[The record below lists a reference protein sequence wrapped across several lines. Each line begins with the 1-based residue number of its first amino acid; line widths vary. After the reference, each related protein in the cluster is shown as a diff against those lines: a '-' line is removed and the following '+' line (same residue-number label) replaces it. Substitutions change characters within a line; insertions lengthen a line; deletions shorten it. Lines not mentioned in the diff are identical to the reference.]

1 MRIDRL
7 IVKTV
12 VSTLIATLILLV
24 AMFGILS
31 LCFPQTMMKIT
42 YSMGF
47 DKSSVNFSVTAY
59 ERFGMA
65 EYAGYGADVALQAN
79 LHGQAES
86 CIESLIANE
95 RFDAYCD
102 QRNEQ
107 LTGEQRNT
115 TMQAYYRR
123 QLCLSIYWQ
132 GDGERAVNRALELMG
147 DTFAAGNPLVEV
159 IRYARI
165 DSEGGDA
172 TVRYA
177 LAKMVAIQGSDAYAR
192 YAAEDKA
199 YFEQVV
205 TAVDGWFE

>member
-1 MRIDRL
+1 MRIDKL

-12 VSTLIATLILLV
+12 VNTLIAVLVLLV

-31 LCFPQTMMKIT
+31 LFFPQTMMKIT

-59 ERFGMA
+59 ERFGVA
-65 EYAGYGADVALQAN
+65 EYAGYGADVALQAS
-79 LHGQAES
+79 LHGQAET
-86 CIESLIANE
+86 CIESLLADDGFE
-95 RFDAYCD
+95 SYCNS
-102 QRNEQ
+102 RNEQ

-177 LAKMVAIQGSDAYAR
+177 LAKMVAIQSGEAYAR
-192 YAAEDKA
+192 YSAEDKA
-199 YFEQVV
+199 YFDQVI
-205 TAVDGWFE
+205 TAVSGWFE

>member
-1 MRIDRL
+1 
-7 IVKTV
+7 
-12 VSTLIATLILLV
+12 
-24 AMFGILS
+24 
-31 LCFPQTMMKIT
+31 
-42 YSMGF
+42 
-47 DKSSVNFSVTAY
+47 
-59 ERFGMA
+59 
-65 EYAGYGADVALQAN
+65 
-79 LHGQAES
+79 
-86 CIESLIANE
+86 
-95 RFDAYCD
+95 
-102 QRNEQ
+102 
-107 LTGEQRNT
+107 
-115 TMQAYYRR
+115 MQAYYRR

-205 TAVDGWFE
+205 AAVDGWFE